1 MEQGEFLRVA
11 WRVIVA
17 EKVEEGPK
25 AHALRGWVASI
36 YRAAGRKGLLDSR
49 EVLST
54 LLPGYGGSDEE
65 PRERKGL
72 QSLCSNTER
81 ETRSTRGSPR

>member
-25 AHALRGWVASI
+25 SACA
-36 YRAAGRKGLLDSR
+36 KGLGCFYLPTCR
-49 EVLST
+49 E
-54 LLPGYGGSDEE
+54 
-65 PRERKGL
+65 ERASGFA
-72 QSLCSNTER
+72 
-81 ETRSTRGSPR
+81 